1 MPPKASTKSS
11 SKRKRRSTQGRKS
24 QKAHSPVSR
33 PLRAYSDP
41 VRKQEW
47 QEKRVERNPHG
58 LPSLEMLDLMHRT
71 VTAFMGL
78 TLRMARCRTPLDAW
92 SEQAEL
98 LRNIV
103 ADCQSAG
110 FRMMTG
116 GFVRL
121 PQTRPRT
128 RRELRKGR

>member
-1 MPPKASTKSS
+1 MPPKSIHQILPQ
-11 SKRKRRSTQGRKS
+11 RKRRSTQGRNHRKRVARE
-24 QKAHSPVSR
+24 QTATGLQR
-33 PLRAYSDP
+33 PCS
-41 VRKQEW
+41 KQEW

-78 TLRMARCRTPLDAW
+78 PLRMARCRTPLDAW

-103 ADCQSAG
+103 ADCQSVG